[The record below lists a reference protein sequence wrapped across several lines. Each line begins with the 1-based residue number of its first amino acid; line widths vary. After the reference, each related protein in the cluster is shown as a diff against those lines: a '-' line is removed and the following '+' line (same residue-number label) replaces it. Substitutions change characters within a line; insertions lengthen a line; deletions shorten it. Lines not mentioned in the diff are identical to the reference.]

1 MTVIAP
7 FSKYKKGNFKIGL
20 VICVLCAAW
29 FTYDGHFNEKF
40 KEKHTNE
47 DGTPDS
53 SLAFNQKSPAYFA
66 GAAVLFAVGLFFLKD
81 KKIVAEENELILA
94 NQKKIPY
101 DSIEKIDRTNF
112 DSKGYFVVTYKDQS
126 GTEVDLK
133 ISDRKFD
140 NLQAVLDLLVAKIS

>member
-7 FSKYKKGNFKIGL
+7 FSKYKKTNFKIGL
-20 VICVLCAAW
+20 VICVCCAIW
-29 FTYDGHFNEKF
+29 FAYDGYFNEKF
-40 KEKHTNE
+40 IEKNTNE

-53 SLAFNQKSPAYFA
+53 SLVFNQKSPPYFA
-66 GAAVLFAVGLFFLKD
+66 GAAVLFGAGLFFLKD
-81 KKIVAEENELILA
+81 KKIIAEENELVLA
-94 NQKKIPY
+94 NQKKILY

-126 GTEVDLK
+126 GKEVDLK

-140 NLQAVLDLLVAKIS
+140 NLQAILDLLVAKIS

>member
-7 FSKYKKGNFKIGL
+7 FSKYKKTNFKIGL
-20 VICVLCAAW
+20 AICVACTIW
-29 FTYDGHFNEKF
+29 FTYDGYFNEKF
-40 KEKHTNE
+40 KEKHTEE

-53 SLAFNQKSPAYFA
+53 SLVFNQKSPAYFA
-66 GAAVLFAVGLFFLKD
+66 GAAVLMAAGLFFLKD
-81 KKIVAEENELILA
+81 KKIVAEENELVLA
-94 NQKKIPY
+94 NQKKILY

-126 GTEVDLK
+126 GKEVDLK